1 MECLVSSQR
10 IMSDFFKISN
20 ALNVISSRFP
30 MGVETIYKFLEIAF
44 IMKKKFLGIFFLIFF
59 NSSLYADEN
68 NKSIRIGLLAPLTG
82 TYSELGNSLLY
93 SLQLALEEINDE
105 NVIIVP
111 RDSGFNEKEKLN
123 KAINEIKSNNVKV
136 VIGPIT
142 NEEFEIAEKHNDLV
156 FISPS
161 NINSKFS
168 NNIISIG
175 ISLES
180 QLIAL
185 LNFIKK
191 QKKTKTVIIY
201 PKNQFTKLIE
211 NELESLNLSNIKTFT
226 YNPNPEVLTGE
237 IEKLTNYAQR
247 KKNLKLRKKM
257 FEDKDDEAS
266 IKELER
272 LDQLYTLGGVNFD
285 SVIIIDFGNSLKSV
299 LTSLVYTDVN
309 QETVLF
315 TTVNQWFDESIFYE
329 NTIKKLYYP
338 SVNYN
343 EFKKYNEKYFK
354 KFNIYPNEITILTY
368 DALGLIYY
376 AWKKNGVI
384 KSINDFSF
392 KSKIKGKIGTFSFK
406 NQKVLQELNIYKIEN
421 KKFVKY

>member
-1 MECLVSSQR
+1 
-10 IMSDFFKISN
+10 
-20 ALNVISSRFP
+20 
-30 MGVETIYKFLEIAF
+30 
-44 IMKKKFLGIFFLIFF
+44 MKKKFLTTFFLLIFNF
-59 NSSLYADEN
+59 NLYADED

-105 NVIIVP
+105 NVIIVV

-136 VIGPIT
+136 IIGPIT

-180 QLIAL
+180 QLLAL
-185 LNFIKK
+185 LNFINK
-191 QKKTKTVIIY
+191 QKKNKTVIMY
-201 PKNQFTKLIE
+201 PENQYLDLIE
-211 NELESLNLSNIKTFT
+211 KELKNLKLTNIKTFT
-226 YNPNPEVLTGE
+226 YSSNPEVLTGE
-237 IEKLTNYAQR
+237 IEKLTNYTQR
-247 KKNLKLRKKM
+247 KRNLELRKKI
-257 FEDKDDEAS
+257 FEDKEDEES

-272 LDQLYTLGGVNFD
+272 LEQLYTLGEVNFD
-285 SVIIIDFGNSLKSV
+285 SVIIIDFGNNLKSV
-299 LTSLVYTDVN
+299 LASLVYTDVN
-309 QETVLF
+309 QQKVLF
-315 TTVNQWFDESIFYE
+315 TTVNQWFDESIFLE
-329 NTIKKLYYP
+329 NTIKDLYYP
-338 SVNYN
+338 SVNFK
-343 EFKKYNEKYFK
+343 EFNNYNEKYFK
-354 KFNIYPNEITILTY
+354 RFNIYPNEITILTY

-376 AWKKNGVI
+376 TWKKNGMI

-392 KSKIKGKIGTFSFK
+392 KNKIKGKIGTFSFK
-406 NQKVLQELNIYKIEN
+406 NEKVIQELDIYKTGD
-421 KKFVKY
+421 KKFIKF